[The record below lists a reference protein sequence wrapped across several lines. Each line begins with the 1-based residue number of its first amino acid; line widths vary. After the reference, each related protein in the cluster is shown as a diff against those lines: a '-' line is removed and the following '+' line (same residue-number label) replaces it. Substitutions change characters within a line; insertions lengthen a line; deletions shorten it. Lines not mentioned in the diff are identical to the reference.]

1 MKNFVSVLTVLVV
14 MMFATSALA
23 FDVKG
28 KTIENTVRLMANVES
43 VSDSTAPRSIVV
55 NEGTLDVKGKTIEN
69 TVRLMANV
77 ESVSDSTAPRSIVV
91 NEGTLEYEGKFNITE
106 KVFTEVNHT
115 QSFNFDFDS
124 YGNYETSVLM
134 GYNINDTFAVVGDI
148 NFVDN
153 YDETVYRVGVQAK
166 F

>member
-55 NEGTLDVKGKTIEN
+55 NEGTL
-69 TVRLMANV
+69 
-77 ESVSDSTAPRSIVV
+77 
-91 NEGTLEYEGKFNITE
+91 EYEGKLNITE
-106 KVFTEVNHT
+106 KLFTEVNHT

>member
-23 FDVKG
+23 F
-28 KTIENTVRLMANVES
+28 
-43 VSDSTAPRSIVV
+43 
-55 NEGTLDVKGKTIEN
+55 DVKGKTIEN